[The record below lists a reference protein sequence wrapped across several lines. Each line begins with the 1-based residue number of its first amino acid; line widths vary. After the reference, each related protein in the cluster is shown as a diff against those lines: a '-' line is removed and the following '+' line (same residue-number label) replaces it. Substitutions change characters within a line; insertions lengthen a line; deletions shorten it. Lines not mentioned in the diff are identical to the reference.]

1 MLKSSLIKQTVSEMV
16 TTSFA
21 YGDSYGVEDRSY
33 DDSNCWED
41 CLSGDEYE
49 EWADRRRFEQS
60 NPYGV

>member
-1 MLKSSLIKQTVSEMV
+1 MTVHFYNGE
-16 TTSFA
+16 
-21 YGDSYGVEDRSY
+21 SYSWEYSNRSY

-41 CLSGDEYE
+41 CLTGDEYE

>member
-1 MLKSSLIKQTVSEMV
+1 MV

-33 DDSNCWED
+33 DDSQCWED